1 MPLSV
6 YIAGITAALLVGLS
20 KAGLPGV
27 GLPGVLLIIVVFPNE
42 QAALAVGAVLPVLIV
57 GDVFAVL
64 WFRHHARWN
73 RLFWLFPFVVVGMA
87 PGWLVLRYVPDE
99 ILRVL
104 IGVVVLLLIGGEYV
118 RRRYS
123 SSHIRHTWGL
133 TATTGAVAGFC
144 TMVAHAAG
152 PVMAVYLVSQGFD
165 KRQFIGTAAWFFFI
179 LNLTKVPMYVTAGNI
194 TAATLQYD
202 LIVAP
207 FAIVGGLLGVVILN
221 RISQWLF
228 DALALSL
235 AAVAAVWLIVDSML
249 V

>member
-6 YIAGITAALLVGLS
+6 YIAGIIAAVLVGLS

-27 GLPGVLLIIVVFPNE
+27 GLPGILLVVLAFPDE

-57 GDVFAVL
+57 GDIFAVL

-87 PGWLVLRYVPDE
+87 PGWLVLRYVPDV

-104 IGVVVLLLIGGEYV
+104 IGVLVLLLIGGEYV
-118 RRRYS
+118 RRHYS
-123 SSHIRHTWGL
+123 EGHIRHSWGL
-133 TATTGAVAGFC
+133 TATTGAIAGFC

-152 PVMAVYLVSQGFD
+152 PVMTVYLVSQGFD

-179 LNLTKVPMYVTAGNI
+179 LNLAKVPMYVTAGNVT
-194 TAATLQYD
+194 TASLEYD
-202 LIVAP
+202 LVVAP
-207 FAIVGGLLGVVILN
+207 FAVVGGLLGVVVL
-221 RISQWLF
+221 RHISQRLF

-235 AAVAAVWLIVDSML
+235 AALAAVWLIVDSVL
-249 V
+249 I